1 LPEGNALNKKVL
13 ITGGAG
19 FIGTHLSRR
28 LLQLGHEVTVLDNF
42 SPQIHGGNTEV
53 AADLRGHVQVIQG
66 DVRSEQDWKTAL
78 TGQDSIVHLAA
89 ETGTGQSMY
98 QVRHYT
104 DVNIS
109 GTSLLMDLLLTGQYR
124 VNTLVVASSRAVYGE
139 GAYRCAEHGRIYP
152 QSRSAE
158 DMRQGVF
165 EPKCPYCK
173 RVCSMLPTPE
183 SAPFNPTSLYG
194 LTKQVQEQMILMYA
208 RTLNI
213 NGFGLRYQN
222 VYGPGQSLK
231 NPYTGILAIFSNQ
244 ARANQP
250 IYVFEDGEESRDFV
264 YIDDVV
270 EVTARCI
277 ESDPQPPT
285 ALNVGTG
292 QSVSVLDVVNSIV
305 KHYGSESTVTVNGAF
320 REGDIR
326 HNTAD
331 LVRLAEVVG
340 YTPTHT
346 FSEGIEQFL
355 NWSQTQEPGVSLYE
369 SSLSEMKQRGMLHG

>member
-1 LPEGNALNKKVL
+1 M
-13 ITGGAG
+13 
-19 FIGTHLSRR
+19 
-28 LLQLGHEVTVLDNF
+28 
-42 SPQIHGGNTEV
+42 
-53 AADLRGHVQVIQG
+53 AADLQGHVRVIRG

-78 TGQDSIVHLAA
+78 AEQHAVVHLAA

-104 DVNIS
+104 DVNVS
-109 GTSLLMDLLLTGQYR
+109 GTSLLMELLLTGQYR
-124 VNTLVVASSRAVYGE
+124 ASTLVVASSRAVYGE
-139 GAYRCAEHGRIYP
+139 GAYHCLEHGTIYP
-152 QSRSAE
+152 HSRSVD
-158 DMRQGVF
+158 DMRNRVF

-208 RTLNI
+208 RTLKI

-277 ESDPQPPT
+277 ESGPQTPT

-292 QSVSVLDVVNSIV
+292 QSVRVLDVVHSIV
-305 KHYGSESTVTVNGAF
+305 NHFGSQSTVTVNGAF

-331 LVRLAEVVG
+331 LARLAAVLG
-340 YTPTHT
+340 YTPTRP
-346 FSEGIEQFL
+346 FKEGIEQFL
-355 NWSQTQEPGVSLYE
+355 DWSETQELGANLYE
-369 SSLSEMKQRGMLHG
+369 SSLSEMKERGLLHG